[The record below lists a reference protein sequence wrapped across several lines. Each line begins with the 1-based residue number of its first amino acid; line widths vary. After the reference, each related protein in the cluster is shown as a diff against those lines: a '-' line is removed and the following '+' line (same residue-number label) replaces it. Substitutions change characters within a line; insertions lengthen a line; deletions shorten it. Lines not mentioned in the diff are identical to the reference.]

1 MTVVEAKTVK
11 TGVAQA
17 KVAKKLLVVTTN
29 SNLMNKPFQKKKR
42 NFSISLRQ
50 ENLKKSLILQQV
62 MKSSKT
68 LNSSTLIYNKDKIKD
83 ITNSEKSNRMS

>member
-1 MTVVEAKTVK
+1 MTVVEAKSVK

-17 KVAKKLLVVTTN
+17 KVEKKLLVVTTN

-50 ENLKKSLILQQV
+50 ENSKKSLILQQV

-68 LNSSTLIYNKDKIKD
+68 LSSSTLISNKDKIKD

>member
-1 MTVVEAKTVK
+1 MTVVEAKSVK

-17 KVAKKLLVVTTN
+17 KVEKKLLVVTTN